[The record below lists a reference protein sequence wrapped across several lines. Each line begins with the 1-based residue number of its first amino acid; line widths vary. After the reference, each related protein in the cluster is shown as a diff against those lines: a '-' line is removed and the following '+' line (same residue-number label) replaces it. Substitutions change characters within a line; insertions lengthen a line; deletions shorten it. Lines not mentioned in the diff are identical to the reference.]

1 MGMDKD
7 QRLAVILGSTVGIV
21 MGLEVAISAALGL
34 FGT

>member
-7 QRLAVILGSTVGIV
+7 QRLAVIVGSTAGIV
-21 MGLEVAISAALGL
+21 MGLGVAISGALGL

>member
-7 QRLAVILGSTVGIV
+7 QRLAAIVGSTVGIV
-21 MGLEVAISAALGL
+21 MGLGVAISAALGL